1 MPPTSPEALAPPT
14 ALQEEEAAVKAMRTA
29 INGLVSK
36 YFGKSFPTGVVEFQ
50 KEFDDM
56 LSQVAQPKGG
66 SENMTNVASPGQPPA
81 KIAAVPGESGSSQ
94 VFRTDTGKAF
104 EQDDIFNRARK
115 NPAGTLET
123 EQNEPIA
130 TYDEATHLTTGG
142 GYQPALLRSA
152 PASTFRGRRYEP
164 EVHKSY
170 AIRQGISTDS
180 TVEDKL
186 TAKRTLP
193 VLKQIASNS
202 TPSKDE
208 LAKLEKDGKIVDSLV
223 NTVSE
228 RKDTFLAKNLRR
240 VYGN

>member
-1 MPPTSPEALAPPT
+1 M
-14 ALQEEEAAVKAMRTA
+14 
-29 INGLVSK
+29 
-36 YFGKSFPTGVVEFQ
+36 
-50 KEFDDM
+50 
-56 LSQVAQPKGG
+56 
-66 SENMTNVASPGQPPA
+66 
-81 KIAAVPGESGSSQ
+81 
-94 VFRTDTGKAF
+94 
-104 EQDDIFNRARK
+104 
-115 NPAGTLET
+115 
-123 EQNEPIA
+123 
-130 TYDEATHLTTGG
+130 
-142 GYQPALLRSA
+142 
-152 PASTFRGRRYEP
+152 
-164 EVHKSY
+164 HKSY